1 MNNLFRLCRPVRQFL
16 PTPVP
21 RNLIEEIIQAGMLY
35 LNLEGLQS
43 PQFTV
48 AAGAEK
54 DGVLAAIR
62 NGLNREKIQ
71 PLLPLSASNHVTEQM
86 ALDVMEQAPSLIFI
100 SDLMGKDFHQPMNL
114 ETRAFHLRDMQI
126 MGGIAENM
134 CLQAADLGLG
144 TYWSISVVQS
154 AYQELKQWLGFA
166 AGEPAAVLAL
176 GYAAQDPVPP
186 MSLPNHVIWR
196 G

>member
-54 DGVLAAIR
+54 
-62 NGLNREKIQ
+62 
-71 PLLPLSASNHVTEQM
+71 TEFWLQF
-86 ALDVMEQAPSLIFI
+86 E
-100 SDLMGKDFHQPMNL
+100 MG
-114 ETRAFHLRDMQI
+114 
-126 MGGIAENM
+126 
-134 CLQAADLGLG
+134 
-144 TYWSISVVQS
+144 
-154 AYQELKQWLGFA
+154 
-166 AGEPAAVLAL
+166 
-176 GYAAQDPVPP
+176 
-186 MSLPNHVIWR
+186 
-196 G
+196 